1 MKRAL
6 IFIGYFAL
14 ILMLLGAG
22 GAGYLY
28 YHQEKIIAGG
38 VAKLNEQLKAPVEV
52 RTIELD
58 LFSGFP
64 RVRIVLNGV
73 SVIDPFGGKKPLLKA
88 GSVGLGMNVLEVLRG
103 TYTIEELAI
112 STAEIHLVHS
122 SRGDNWDL
130 FNSSDTSNTDL
141 NLQHLEVNAVYLSY
155 DDLEDKSN
163 YSSYINVLNA
173 SGTIGSGIQLSLR
186 ADLAETYA
194 TIKGEIFLVNAPL
207 NGSAE
212 LTVDENWTLMTNRL
226 TLDGTEVKLDLN
238 QNGGTISAAQMDIP
252 KALSYVPLFEI
263 PEEIELNG
271 LSVDWSWAG
280 TWDQWVLNFDTKNTA
295 LSYNGI
301 AVPSISCKGQ
311 WSWGTVPELSIPS
324 LVLETNTGQITGA
337 IQLKGDA
344 PTLYTN
350 LEGGSNLSELFDFI
364 ETDLLVNPMGFWKG
378 ENISLTQGFRSWED
392 FTPVGNPIFKGDIS
406 FFEGAFTLAG
416 SNISFEKVEAE
427 LGIDGQNIQIDRC
440 FLQSGENTAVVT
452 GTIYNALE
460 ESSYPKVVL
469 NLESPTISIDPLL
482 YWEFQDDDDDDDET
496 SFDYAVSVKV
506 DHVKL
511 GDFNGTNLVGT
522 VYNRG
527 SWIMG
532 DAMRI
537 TGCDGTLGG
546 NWALY
551 EVGSDN
557 VFKGDLFVQS
567 IELDQLLASFNSF
580 DIEDLDASNLLGE
593 ASATATVSL
602 AFNSEWEQHST
613 KTDIQ
618 GKGEIKGGTLQ
629 NYAPLQELS
638 AFIDK
643 GELDKIEFPY
653 LASSF
658 RVHGDTVLFPEM
670 EVKNSAMNLW
680 VNGWQNLETDD
691 LRYSV
696 RLGLKDLAMRGKN
709 SNRDLGNWIGEA
721 ENENQPYVR
730 LIVGCNLDD
739 VCISLDRERI
749 NRSFREAIQQER
761 EDLKNIFKKPE
772 ESMPKP
778 TPGSG
783 TFELLWPEHDSL
795 KVHIWPETH
804 S

>member
-1 MKRAL
+1 
-6 IFIGYFAL
+6 
-14 ILMLLGAG
+14 MLVVAG

-28 YHQEKIIAGG
+28 YNQDKIISGG
-38 VAKLNEQLKAPVEV
+38 ISKLNEQLKAPVEV
-52 RTIELD
+52 STIELD

-64 RVRIVLNGV
+64 RVRIVLNAV
-73 SVIDPFGGKKPLLKA
+73 TIADPFGNQKPLVKA
-88 GSVGLGMNVLEVLRG
+88 EEVGLGMNVLEVIRG
-103 TYTIEELAI
+103 TYTIEELAV
-112 STAEIHLVHS
+112 STGEIHLTRS

-130 FNSSDTSNTDL
+130 LNTTDSSNADI
-141 NLQHLEVNAVYLSY
+141 NLRYFEAIDVNVTY
-155 DDLEDKSN
+155 DNVFDKSY
-163 YSSYINVLNA
+163 YSSSINTLYA
-173 SGTIGSGIQLSLR
+173 SGLIGNRTELSLKV
-186 ADLAETYA
+186 DLAA
-194 TIKGEIFLVNAPL
+194 TNATLAGEIFLVNAPIA
-207 NGSAE
+207 GSIE
-212 LTVDENWTLMTNRL
+212 LIIDQEWALSTSDL
-226 TLDGTEVKLDLN
+226 TLDGARINLDLN
-238 QNGGTISAAQMDIP
+238 QDGGKISAVQTDIP

-263 PEEIELNG
+263 PDEIEING
-271 LSVDWSWAG
+271 LRADWGWAG
-280 TWDQWVLNFDTKNTA
+280 TWDQWVLEFDTKNTT
-295 LSYNGI
+295 LNYNGI
-301 AVPSISCKGQ
+301 AVPSLSCKGQ
-311 WSWGTVPELSIPS
+311 WRWGSVPELSIPS
-324 LVLETNTGQITGA
+324 LALETNTGEITGTLE
-337 IQLKGDA
+337 LKGNA
-344 PTLYTN
+344 PTLYTH

-378 ENISLTQGFRSWED
+378 DNISLTQGFRSWED
-392 FTPVGNPIFKGDIS
+392 FTPVGSPIFKGDIS
-406 FFEGAFTLAG
+406 LFEGAFALAG

-427 LGIDGQNIQIDRC
+427 LGIDGRNVQIDRC

-460 ESSYPKVVL
+460 ASGYPKVVL
-469 NLESPTISIDPLL
+469 SLESPTISIDPLL
-482 YWEFQDDDDDDDET
+482 YWEFEDDELDEET
-496 SFDYAVSVKV
+496 SFDYSVAVKV

-511 GDFNGTNLVGT
+511 GDFNGANLVGT

-527 SWIMG
+527 NWIIG

-537 TGCDGTLGG
+537 DGCDGTLGG

-557 VFKGDLFVQS
+557 VLKGDVFVQS
-567 IELDQLLASFNSF
+567 IKLDQLLASFNSF
-580 DIEDLDASNLLGE
+580 DIEDLNASNLLGE

-602 AFNSEWEQHST
+602 AFDSEWEQHST
-613 KTDIQ
+613 KTDI
-618 GKGEIKGGTLQ
+618 KGEGAIKGGTLQ

-653 LASSF
+653 LASTF
-658 RVHGDTVLFPEM
+658 RVHGDTLLLPEM
-670 EVKNSAMNLW
+670 EVKNSALNLW

-749 NRSFREAIQQER
+749 NRSFKEALQQER

-772 ESMPKP
+772 ESTTEP

-783 TFELLWPEHDSL
+783 TFELLWPEQDSL
-795 KVHIWPETH
+795 EVRFTH
-804 S
+804 

>member
-1 MKRAL
+1 
-6 IFIGYFAL
+6 
-14 ILMLLGAG
+14 MLVVAG

-28 YHQEKIIAGG
+28 YNQDKIISGG
-38 VAKLNEQLKAPVEV
+38 ISKLNEQLKAPVEV
-52 RTIELD
+52 STIELD

-64 RVRIVLNGV
+64 RVRIVLNAV
-73 SVIDPFGGKKPLLKA
+73 TIADPFGNQKPLVKA
-88 GSVGLGMNVLEVLRG
+88 EKVGLGMNVLEVIRG
-103 TYTIEELAI
+103 TYTIEELAV
-112 STAEIHLVHS
+112 STGEIHLTRS

-130 FNSSDTSNTDL
+130 LNTTDSSNADI
-141 NLQHLEVNAVYLSY
+141 NLRYFEAFDVNVTY
-155 DDLEDKSN
+155 DNVFDKSY
-163 YSSYINVLNA
+163 YSSSINTLYA
-173 SGTIGSGIQLSLR
+173 SGLIGNRTELSLKV
-186 ADLAETYA
+186 DLAA
-194 TIKGEIFLVNAPL
+194 TNATLAGEIFLVNAPIA
-207 NGSAE
+207 GSIE
-212 LTVDENWTLMTNRL
+212 LIIDQEWALSTSDL
-226 TLDGTEVKLDLN
+226 TLDGARINLDLN
-238 QNGGTISAAQMDIP
+238 QDGGKISAVQTDIP

-263 PEEIELNG
+263 PDEIEING
-271 LSVDWSWAG
+271 LRADWGWAG
-280 TWDQWVLNFDTKNTA
+280 TWDQWVLDFDTKNTT
-295 LSYNGI
+295 LNYNGI
-301 AVPSISCKGQ
+301 AVPSLSCKGQ
-311 WSWGTVPELSIPS
+311 WRWGAVPELSIPS
-324 LVLETNTGQITGA
+324 LALETNTGEITGTLE
-337 IQLKGDA
+337 LKGNA
-344 PTLYTN
+344 PTLYTH

-378 ENISLTQGFRSWED
+378 DHISLTQGFRSWED
-392 FTPVGNPIFKGDIS
+392 FTPVGSPIFKGDIS
-406 FFEGAFTLAG
+406 LFEGAFALAG

-427 LGIDGQNIQIDRC
+427 LGIDGRNVQIDRC

-460 ESSYPKVVL
+460 ASGYPKVVL
-469 NLESPTISIDPLL
+469 SLESPTISIDPLL
-482 YWEFQDDDDDDDET
+482 YWEFEDDELDEET
-496 SFDYAVSVKV
+496 SFDYSVAVKV

-511 GDFNGTNLVGT
+511 GDFNGANLVGT

-527 SWIMG
+527 KWIIG

-537 TGCDGTLGG
+537 DGCDGTLGG

-557 VFKGDLFVQS
+557 VLKGDVFVQS
-567 IELDQLLASFNSF
+567 IKLDQLLASFNSF
-580 DIEDLDASNLLGE
+580 DIEDLNASNLLGE

-602 AFNSEWEQHST
+602 AFDSEWEQHST
-613 KTDIQ
+613 KTDI
-618 GKGEIKGGTLQ
+618 KGEGAIKGGTLQ

-653 LASSF
+653 LASTF
-658 RVHGDTVLFPEM
+658 RVHGDTLLLPEM
-670 EVKNSAMNLW
+670 EVKNSALNLW

-749 NRSFREAIQQER
+749 NRSFKEALQQER

-772 ESMPKP
+772 ESTTEP

-783 TFELLWPEHDSL
+783 TFELLWPEQDSL
-795 KVHIWPETH
+795 EVRFTH
-804 S
+804 

>member
-14 ILMLLGAG
+14 ILMLVVAG

-28 YHQEKIIAGG
+28 YNQDKIISGG
-38 VAKLNEQLKAPVEV
+38 ISKLNEQLKAPVEV
-52 RTIELD
+52 STIELD

-64 RVRIVLNGV
+64 RVRIVLNAV
-73 SVIDPFGGKKPLLKA
+73 TIADPFGNQKPLVKA
-88 GSVGLGMNVLEVLRG
+88 EEVGLGMNVLEVIRG
-103 TYTIEELAI
+103 TYTIEELAV
-112 STAEIHLVHS
+112 STGEIHLTRS

-130 FNSSDTSNTDL
+130 LNTTDSSNADI
-141 NLQHLEVNAVYLSY
+141 NLRYFEAVDVNVTY
-155 DDLEDKSN
+155 DNVFDKSY
-163 YSSYINVLNA
+163 YSSSINTLYA
-173 SGTIGSGIQLSLR
+173 SGLIGNRTELSLKV
-186 ADLAETYA
+186 DLAA
-194 TIKGEIFLVNAPL
+194 TNATLAGEIFLVNAPIA
-207 NGSAE
+207 GSIE
-212 LTVDENWTLMTNRL
+212 LIIDQEWALSTSDL
-226 TLDGTEVKLDLN
+226 TLDGARINLDLN
-238 QNGGTISAAQMDIP
+238 QDGGKISAVQTDIP

-263 PEEIELNG
+263 PDEIEING
-271 LSVDWSWAG
+271 LRADWGWAG
-280 TWDQWVLNFDTKNTA
+280 TWDQWVLDFDTKNTN
-295 LSYNGI
+295 LNYNGI
-301 AVPSISCKGQ
+301 AVPSLSCKGQ
-311 WSWGTVPELSIPS
+311 WRWGSVPELSIPS
-324 LVLETNTGQITGA
+324 LALETNTGEITGTLE
-337 IQLKGDA
+337 LKGNA
-344 PTLYTN
+344 PTLYTH

-378 ENISLTQGFRSWED
+378 DHISLTQGFRSWED
-392 FTPVGNPIFKGDIS
+392 FTPIGSPIFKGDIS
-406 FFEGAFTLAG
+406 FFEGAFTLAN

-427 LGIDGQNIQIDRC
+427 LGIDGRNVQIDRC

-460 ESSYPKVVL
+460 ASGYPKVVL
-469 NLESPTISIDPLL
+469 SLESPTISIDPLL
-482 YWEFQDDDDDDDET
+482 YWEFEDDELDEET
-496 SFDYAVSVKV
+496 SFDYSVAVKV

-511 GDFNGTNLVGT
+511 GDFNGANLAGT

-527 SWIMG
+527 NWIIG

-537 TGCDGTLGG
+537 DGCDGTLGG

-557 VFKGDLFVQS
+557 VLKGDVFVQS
-567 IELDQLLASFNSF
+567 IKLDQLLASFNSF
-580 DIEDLDASNLLGE
+580 DIEDLNASNLLGE

-602 AFNSEWEQHST
+602 AFDSEWEQHST
-613 KTDIQ
+613 KTDI
-618 GKGEIKGGTLQ
+618 KGEGAIKGGTLQ

-653 LASSF
+653 LASTF
-658 RVHGDTVLFPEM
+658 RVHGDTLLLPEM
-670 EVKNSAMNLW
+670 EVKNSALNLW

-749 NRSFREAIQQER
+749 NRSFKEALQQER

-772 ESMPKP
+772 ESTTEP

-783 TFELLWPEHDSL
+783 TFELLWPEQDSL
-795 KVHIWPETH
+795 EVRFTH
-804 S
+804 

>member
-1 MKRAL
+1 VKRAL

-14 ILMLLGAG
+14 ILMLVVAG

-28 YHQEKIIAGG
+28 YNQDKIISGG
-38 VAKLNEQLKAPVEV
+38 ISKLNEQLKAPVEV
-52 RTIELD
+52 STIELD

-64 RVRIVLNGV
+64 RVRIVLNAV
-73 SVIDPFGGKKPLLKA
+73 TIADPFGNQKPLVKA
-88 GSVGLGMNVLEVLRG
+88 EEVGLGMNVLEVIRG
-103 TYTIEELAI
+103 TYTIEELAV
-112 STAEIHLVHS
+112 STGEIHLTRS

-130 FNSSDTSNTDL
+130 LNTTDSSNADI
-141 NLQHLEVNAVYLSY
+141 NLRYFEAIDVNVTY
-155 DDLEDKSN
+155 DNVFDKSY
-163 YSSYINVLNA
+163 YSSSINTLYA
-173 SGTIGSGIQLSLR
+173 SGLIGNRTELSLKV
-186 ADLAETYA
+186 DLAA
-194 TIKGEIFLVNAPL
+194 TNATLAGEIFLVNAPIA
-207 NGSAE
+207 GSIE
-212 LTVDENWTLMTNRL
+212 LIIDQEWALSTSDL
-226 TLDGTEVKLDLN
+226 TLDGARINLDLN
-238 QNGGTISAAQMDIP
+238 HDGGKISAVQTDIP

-263 PEEIELNG
+263 PDEIEING
-271 LSVDWSWAG
+271 LRADWGWAG
-280 TWDQWVLNFDTKNTA
+280 TWDQWVLEFDTKNTT
-295 LSYNGI
+295 LNYNGI
-301 AVPSISCKGQ
+301 AVPSLSCKGQ
-311 WSWGTVPELSIPS
+311 WRWGSVPELSIPS
-324 LVLETNTGQITGA
+324 LALETNTGEITGTLE
-337 IQLKGDA
+337 LKGNA
-344 PTLYTN
+344 PTLYTH

-378 ENISLTQGFRSWED
+378 DNISLTQGFRSWED
-392 FTPVGNPIFKGDIS
+392 FTPVGSPIFKGDIS
-406 FFEGAFTLAG
+406 LFEGAFALAG

-427 LGIDGQNIQIDRC
+427 LGIDGRNVQIDRC

-460 ESSYPKVVL
+460 ASGYPKVVL
-469 NLESPTISIDPLL
+469 SLESPTISIDPLL
-482 YWEFQDDDDDDDET
+482 YWEFEDDELDEET
-496 SFDYAVSVKV
+496 SFDYSVAVKV

-511 GDFNGTNLVGT
+511 GDFNGANLVGT

-527 SWIMG
+527 NWIIG

-537 TGCDGTLGG
+537 DGCDGTLGG

-557 VFKGDLFVQS
+557 VLKGDVFVQS
-567 IELDQLLASFNSF
+567 IKLDQLLASFNSF
-580 DIEDLDASNLLGE
+580 DIEDLNASNLLGE

-602 AFNSEWEQHST
+602 AFDSEWEQHST
-613 KTDIQ
+613 KTDI
-618 GKGEIKGGTLQ
+618 KGEGAIKGGTLQ

-653 LASSF
+653 LASTF
-658 RVHGDTVLFPEM
+658 RVHGDTLLLPEM
-670 EVKNSAMNLW
+670 EVKNSALNLW

-749 NRSFREAIQQER
+749 NRSFKEALQQER

-772 ESMPKP
+772 ESTTEP

-783 TFELLWPEHDSL
+783 TFELLWPEQDSL
-795 KVHIWPETH
+795 EVRFTH
-804 S
+804 

>member
-14 ILMLLGAG
+14 ILMLVVAG

-28 YHQEKIIAGG
+28 YNQDKIISGG
-38 VAKLNEQLKAPVEV
+38 ISKLNEQLKAPVEV
-52 RTIELD
+52 STIELD

-64 RVRIVLNGV
+64 RVRIVLNAV
-73 SVIDPFGGKKPLLKA
+73 TIADPFGNQKPLVKA
-88 GSVGLGMNVLEVLRG
+88 EEVGLGMNVLEVIRG
-103 TYTIEELAI
+103 TYTIEELAV
-112 STAEIHLVHS
+112 STGEIHLTRS

-130 FNSSDTSNTDL
+130 LNTTDSSNADI
-141 NLQHLEVNAVYLSY
+141 NLRYFEAVDVNVTY
-155 DDLEDKSN
+155 DNVFDKSY
-163 YSSYINVLNA
+163 YSSSINTLYA
-173 SGTIGSGIQLSLR
+173 SGLIGNRTELSLKV
-186 ADLAETYA
+186 DLAA
-194 TIKGEIFLVNAPL
+194 TNATLAGEIFLVNAPIA
-207 NGSAE
+207 GSIE
-212 LTVDENWTLMTNRL
+212 LIIDQEWALSTSDL
-226 TLDGTEVKLDLN
+226 TLDGARINLDLN
-238 QNGGTISAAQMDIP
+238 QDGGKISAVQTDIP

-263 PEEIELNG
+263 PDEIEING
-271 LSVDWSWAG
+271 LRADWGWAG
-280 TWDQWVLNFDTKNTA
+280 TWDQWVLEFDTKNTT
-295 LSYNGI
+295 LNYNGI
-301 AVPSISCKGQ
+301 AVPSLSCKGQ
-311 WSWGTVPELSIPS
+311 WRWGSVPELSIPS
-324 LVLETNTGQITGA
+324 LALETNTGEITGTLE
-337 IQLKGDA
+337 LKGNA
-344 PTLYTN
+344 PTLYTH

-378 ENISLTQGFRSWED
+378 DNISLTQGFRSWED
-392 FTPVGNPIFKGDIS
+392 FTPVGSPIFKGDIS
-406 FFEGAFTLAG
+406 LFEGAFALAG

-427 LGIDGQNIQIDRC
+427 LGIDGRNVQIDRC

-460 ESSYPKVVL
+460 ASGYPKVVL
-469 NLESPTISIDPLL
+469 SLESPTISIDPLL
-482 YWEFQDDDDDDDET
+482 YWEFEDDELDEET
-496 SFDYAVSVKV
+496 SFDYSVAVKV

-511 GDFNGTNLVGT
+511 GDFNGANLVGT

-527 SWIMG
+527 NWIIG

-537 TGCDGTLGG
+537 DGCDGTLGG

-557 VFKGDLFVQS
+557 VLKGDVFVQS
-567 IELDQLLASFNSF
+567 IKLDQLLASFNSF
-580 DIEDLDASNLLGE
+580 DIEDLNASNLLGE

-602 AFNSEWEQHST
+602 AFDSEWEQHST
-613 KTDIQ
+613 KTDI
-618 GKGEIKGGTLQ
+618 KGEGAIKGGTLQ

-653 LASSF
+653 LASTF
-658 RVHGDTVLFPEM
+658 RVHGDTLLLPEM
-670 EVKNSAMNLW
+670 EVKNSALNLW

-749 NRSFREAIQQER
+749 NRSFKEALQQER

-772 ESMPKP
+772 ESTTEP

-783 TFELLWPEHDSL
+783 TFELLWPEQDSL
-795 KVHIWPETH
+795 EVRFTH
-804 S
+804 

>member
-14 ILMLLGAG
+14 ILMLVVAG

-28 YHQEKIIAGG
+28 YNQDKIISGG
-38 VAKLNEQLKAPVEV
+38 ISKLNEQLKAPVEV
-52 RTIELD
+52 STIELD

-64 RVRIVLNGV
+64 RVRIVLNAV
-73 SVIDPFGGKKPLLKA
+73 TIADPFGNQKPLVKA
-88 GSVGLGMNVLEVLRG
+88 EKVGLGMNVLEVIRG
-103 TYTIEELAI
+103 TYTIEELAV
-112 STAEIHLVHS
+112 STGEIHLTRS

-130 FNSSDTSNTDL
+130 LNTTDSSNADI
-141 NLQHLEVNAVYLSY
+141 NLRYFEAFDVNVTY
-155 DDLEDKSN
+155 DNVFDKSY
-163 YSSYINVLNA
+163 YSSSINTLYA
-173 SGTIGSGIQLSLR
+173 SGIIGNRTELSLKV
-186 ADLAETYA
+186 DLAA
-194 TIKGEIFLVNAPL
+194 TNATLAGEIFLVNAPIA
-207 NGSAE
+207 GSIE
-212 LTVDENWTLMTNRL
+212 LIIDQEWALSTSDL
-226 TLDGTEVKLDLN
+226 TLDGARINLDLN
-238 QNGGTISAAQMDIP
+238 QDGGKISAVQTDIP

-263 PEEIELNG
+263 PDEIEING
-271 LSVDWSWAG
+271 LRADWGWAG
-280 TWDQWVLNFDTKNTA
+280 TWDQWVLDFDTKNTT
-295 LSYNGI
+295 LNYNGI
-301 AVPSISCKGQ
+301 AVPSLSCKGQ
-311 WSWGTVPELSIPS
+311 WRWGAVPELSIPS
-324 LVLETNTGQITGA
+324 LALETNTGEITGTLE
-337 IQLKGDA
+337 LKGNA
-344 PTLYTN
+344 PTLYTH

-378 ENISLTQGFRSWED
+378 DHISLTQGFRSWED
-392 FTPVGNPIFKGDIS
+392 FTPVGSPIFKGDIS
-406 FFEGAFTLAG
+406 LFEGAFALAG

-427 LGIDGQNIQIDRC
+427 LGIDGRNVQIDRC

-460 ESSYPKVVL
+460 ASGYPKVVL
-469 NLESPTISIDPLL
+469 SLESPTISIDPLL
-482 YWEFQDDDDDDDET
+482 YWEFEDDELDEET
-496 SFDYAVSVKV
+496 SFDYSVAVKV

-511 GDFNGTNLVGT
+511 GDFNGANLVGT

-527 SWIMG
+527 NWIIG

-537 TGCDGTLGG
+537 DGCDGTLGG

-557 VFKGDLFVQS
+557 VLKGDVFVQS
-567 IELDQLLASFNSF
+567 IKLDQLLASFNSF
-580 DIEDLDASNLLGE
+580 DIEDLNASNLLGE

-602 AFNSEWEQHST
+602 AFDSEWEQHST
-613 KTDIQ
+613 KTDI
-618 GKGEIKGGTLQ
+618 KGEGAIKGGTLQ

-653 LASSF
+653 LASTF
-658 RVHGDTVLFPEM
+658 RVHGDTLLLPEM
-670 EVKNSAMNLW
+670 EVKNSALNLW

-749 NRSFREAIQQER
+749 NRSFKEALQQER

-772 ESMPKP
+772 ESTTEP

-783 TFELLWPEHDSL
+783 TFELLWPEQDSL
-795 KVHIWPETH
+795 EVRFTH
-804 S
+804 

>member
-14 ILMLLGAG
+14 ILMLVVAG

-28 YHQEKIIAGG
+28 YNQDKIISGG
-38 VAKLNEQLKAPVEV
+38 ISKLNEQLKAPVEV
-52 RTIELD
+52 STIELD

-64 RVRIVLNGV
+64 RVRILLNAV
-73 SVIDPFGGKKPLLKA
+73 TIADPFGNQKPLVKA
-88 GSVGLGMNVLEVLRG
+88 EEVGLGMNVLEVIRG
-103 TYTIEELAI
+103 TYTIEELAV
-112 STAEIHLVHS
+112 STGEIHLTRS

-130 FNSSDTSNTDL
+130 LNTTDSSNADI
-141 NLQHLEVNAVYLSY
+141 NLRYFEAFDVNVTY
-155 DDLEDKSN
+155 DNVFDKSY
-163 YSSYINVLNA
+163 YSSSINTLYA
-173 SGTIGSGIQLSLR
+173 SGIIGNRTELSLKV
-186 ADLAETYA
+186 DLAA
-194 TIKGEIFLVNAPL
+194 TNATLAGEIFLVNAPIA
-207 NGSAE
+207 GSIE
-212 LTVDENWTLMTNRL
+212 LIIDQEWALSTSDL
-226 TLDGTEVKLDLN
+226 TLDGARINLDLN
-238 QNGGTISAAQMDIP
+238 QDGGKISAVQTDIP

-263 PEEIELNG
+263 PDEIEING
-271 LSVDWSWAG
+271 LRADWGWAG
-280 TWDQWVLNFDTKNTA
+280 TWDQWVLDFDTKNTT
-295 LSYNGI
+295 LNYNGI
-301 AVPSISCKGQ
+301 AVPSLSCKGQ
-311 WSWGTVPELSIPS
+311 WRWGAVPELSIPS
-324 LVLETNTGQITGA
+324 LALETNTGEITGTLE
-337 IQLKGDA
+337 LKGNA
-344 PTLYTN
+344 PTLYTH

-378 ENISLTQGFRSWED
+378 DHISLTQGFRSWED
-392 FTPVGNPIFKGDIS
+392 FTPVGSPIFKGDIS
-406 FFEGAFTLAG
+406 LFEGAFALAG

-427 LGIDGQNIQIDRC
+427 LGIDGRNVQIDRC

-460 ESSYPKVVL
+460 ASGYPKVVL
-469 NLESPTISIDPLL
+469 SLESPTISIDPLL
-482 YWEFQDDDDDDDET
+482 YWEFEDDELDEET
-496 SFDYAVSVKV
+496 SFDYSVAVKV

-511 GDFNGTNLVGT
+511 GDFNGANLVGT

-527 SWIMG
+527 NWIIG

-537 TGCDGTLGG
+537 DGCDGTLGG

-557 VFKGDLFVQS
+557 VLKGDVFVQS
-567 IELDQLLASFNSF
+567 IKLDQLLASFNSF
-580 DIEDLDASNLLGE
+580 DIEDLNASNLLGE

-602 AFNSEWEQHST
+602 AFDSEWEQHST
-613 KTDIQ
+613 KTDI
-618 GKGEIKGGTLQ
+618 KGEGAIKGGTLQ
-629 NYAPLQELS
+629 NYVPLQELS

-653 LASSF
+653 LASTF
-658 RVHGDTVLFPEM
+658 RVHGDTLLLPEM
-670 EVKNSAMNLW
+670 EVKNSALNLW

-749 NRSFREAIQQER
+749 NRSFKEALQQER

-772 ESMPKP
+772 ESTTEP

-783 TFELLWPEHDSL
+783 TFELLWPEQDSL
-795 KVHIWPETH
+795 EVRFTH
-804 S
+804 

>member
-14 ILMLLGAG
+14 ILMLVVAG

-28 YHQEKIIAGG
+28 YNQDKIISGG
-38 VAKLNEQLKAPVEV
+38 ISKLNEQLKAPVEV
-52 RTIELD
+52 STIELD

-64 RVRIVLNGV
+64 RVRIVLNAV
-73 SVIDPFGGKKPLLKA
+73 TIADPFGNQKPLVKA
-88 GSVGLGMNVLEVLRG
+88 EKVGLGMNVLEVIRG
-103 TYTIEELAI
+103 TYTIEELAV
-112 STAEIHLVHS
+112 STGEIHLTRS

-130 FNSSDTSNTDL
+130 LNTTDSSNADI
-141 NLQHLEVNAVYLSY
+141 NLRYFEAFDVNVTY
-155 DDLEDKSN
+155 DNVFDKSY
-163 YSSYINVLNA
+163 YSSSINTLYA
-173 SGTIGSGIQLSLR
+173 SGLIGNRTELSLKV
-186 ADLAETYA
+186 DLAA
-194 TIKGEIFLVNAPL
+194 TNATLAGEIFLVNAPIA
-207 NGSAE
+207 GSIE
-212 LTVDENWTLMTNRL
+212 LIIDQEWALSTSDL
-226 TLDGTEVKLDLN
+226 TLDGARINLDLN
-238 QNGGTISAAQMDIP
+238 QDGGKISAVQTDIP

-263 PEEIELNG
+263 PDEIEING
-271 LSVDWSWAG
+271 LRADWGWAG
-280 TWDQWVLNFDTKNTA
+280 TWDQWVLDFDTKNTT
-295 LSYNGI
+295 LNYNGI
-301 AVPSISCKGQ
+301 AVPSLSCKGQ
-311 WSWGTVPELSIPS
+311 WRWGAVPELSIPS
-324 LVLETNTGQITGA
+324 LALETNTGEITGTLE
-337 IQLKGDA
+337 LKGNA
-344 PTLYTN
+344 PTLYTH

-378 ENISLTQGFRSWED
+378 DNISLTQGFRSWED
-392 FTPVGNPIFKGDIS
+392 FTPVGSPIFKGDIS
-406 FFEGAFTLAG
+406 LFEGAFALAG

-427 LGIDGQNIQIDRC
+427 LGIDGRNVQIDRC

-460 ESSYPKVVL
+460 ASGYPKVVL
-469 NLESPTISIDPLL
+469 SLESPTISIDPLL
-482 YWEFQDDDDDDDET
+482 YWEFEDDELDEET
-496 SFDYAVSVKV
+496 SFDYSVAVKV

-511 GDFNGTNLVGT
+511 GDFNGANLVGT

-527 SWIMG
+527 NWIIG

-537 TGCDGTLGG
+537 DGCDGTLGG

-557 VFKGDLFVQS
+557 VLKGDVFVQS
-567 IELDQLLASFNSF
+567 IKLDQLLASFNSF
-580 DIEDLDASNLLGE
+580 DIEDLNASNLLGE

-602 AFNSEWEQHST
+602 AFDSEWEQHST
-613 KTDIQ
+613 KTDI
-618 GKGEIKGGTLQ
+618 KGEGAIKGGTLQ

-653 LASSF
+653 LASTF
-658 RVHGDTVLFPEM
+658 RVHGDTLLLPEM
-670 EVKNSAMNLW
+670 EVKNSALNLW

-749 NRSFREAIQQER
+749 NRSFKEALQQER

-772 ESMPKP
+772 ESTTEP

-783 TFELLWPEHDSL
+783 TFELLWPEQDSL
-795 KVHIWPETH
+795 EVRFTH
-804 S
+804 

>member
-14 ILMLLGAG
+14 ILMLVVAG

-28 YHQEKIIAGG
+28 YNQDKIISGG
-38 VAKLNEQLKAPVEV
+38 ISKLNEQLKAPVEV
-52 RTIELD
+52 STIELD

-64 RVRIVLNGV
+64 RVRIVLNAV
-73 SVIDPFGGKKPLLKA
+73 TIADPFGNQKPLVKA
-88 GSVGLGMNVLEVLRG
+88 EKVGLGMNVLEVIRG
-103 TYTIEELAI
+103 TYTIEELAV
-112 STAEIHLVHS
+112 STGEIHLTRS

-130 FNSSDTSNTDL
+130 LNTTDSSNADI
-141 NLQHLEVNAVYLSY
+141 NLRYFEAFDVNVTY
-155 DDLEDKSN
+155 DNVFDKSY
-163 YSSYINVLNA
+163 YSSSINTLYA
-173 SGTIGSGIQLSLR
+173 SGLIGNRTELSLKV
-186 ADLAETYA
+186 DLAA
-194 TIKGEIFLVNAPL
+194 TNATLAGEIFLVNAPIA
-207 NGSAE
+207 GSIE
-212 LTVDENWTLMTNRL
+212 LIIDQEWALSTSDL
-226 TLDGTEVKLDLN
+226 TLDGARINLDLN
-238 QNGGTISAAQMDIP
+238 QDGGKISAVQTDIP

-263 PEEIELNG
+263 PDEIEING
-271 LSVDWSWAG
+271 LRADWGWAG
-280 TWDQWVLNFDTKNTA
+280 TWDQWVLEFDTKNTT
-295 LSYNGI
+295 LNYNGI
-301 AVPSISCKGQ
+301 AVPSLSCKGQ
-311 WSWGTVPELSIPS
+311 WRWGSVPELSIPS
-324 LVLETNTGQITGA
+324 LALETNTGEITGTLE
-337 IQLKGDA
+337 LKGNA
-344 PTLYTN
+344 PTLYTH

-378 ENISLTQGFRSWED
+378 DHISLTQGFRSWED
-392 FTPVGNPIFKGDIS
+392 FTPVGSPIFKGDIS
-406 FFEGAFTLAG
+406 LFEGAFALAG

-427 LGIDGQNIQIDRC
+427 LGIDGRNVQIDRC

-460 ESSYPKVVL
+460 ASGYPKVVL
-469 NLESPTISIDPLL
+469 SLESPTISIDPLL
-482 YWEFQDDDDDDDET
+482 YWEFEDDELDEET
-496 SFDYAVSVKV
+496 SFDYSVAVKV

-511 GDFNGTNLVGT
+511 GDFNGANLVGT

-527 SWIMG
+527 NWIIG

-537 TGCDGTLGG
+537 DGCDGTLGG

-557 VFKGDLFVQS
+557 VLKGDVFVQS
-567 IELDQLLASFNSF
+567 IKLDQLLASFNSF
-580 DIEDLDASNLLGE
+580 DIEDLNASNLLGE
-593 ASATATVSL
+593 ANATATVSL
-602 AFNSEWEQHST
+602 AFDSEWEQHST
-613 KTDIQ
+613 KTDI
-618 GKGEIKGGTLQ
+618 KGEGAIKGGTLQ
-629 NYAPLQELS
+629 NYVPLQELS

-653 LASSF
+653 LASTF
-658 RVHGDTVLFPEM
+658 RVHGDTLLLPEM
-670 EVKNSAMNLW
+670 EVKNSALNLW

-749 NRSFREAIQQER
+749 NRSFKEALQQER

-772 ESMPKP
+772 ESTTEP

-783 TFELLWPEHDSL
+783 TFELLWPEQDSL
-795 KVHIWPETH
+795 EVRFTH
-804 S
+804 

>member
-14 ILMLLGAG
+14 ILLLAGAG

-28 YHQEKIIAGG
+28 YNQDKIITGG
-38 VAKLNEQLKAPVEV
+38 VAKLNERLKAPVEV
-52 RTIELD
+52 STIGLD

-64 RVRIVLNGV
+64 RVRILLNAV
-73 SVIDPFGGKKPLLKA
+73 TIEDPFGSQKPLVKA
-88 GSVGLGMNVLEVLRG
+88 EEVGLGMNVLEVLRG
-103 TYTIEELAI
+103 TYTIEELAV
-112 STAEIHLVHS
+112 SVGEIHLTRS
-122 SRGDNWDL
+122 SQGDNWDL
-130 FNSSDTSNTDL
+130 LNTTDSSSTDI
-141 NLQHLEVNAVYLSY
+141 NLQYFEAFDVQVTYNDDTEKSY
-155 DDLEDKSN
+155 
-163 YSSYINVLNA
+163 YSSSINTMYA
-173 SGTIGSGIQLSLR
+173 SGIIGDRTALSLQ
-186 ADLAETYA
+186 ADLTA
-194 TIKGEIFLVNAPL
+194 THATLEGDVFLVNAPII
-207 NGSAE
+207 GRVE
-212 LTVDENWTLMTNRL
+212 LTIDQEWMLSSKGL
-226 TLDGTEVKLDLN
+226 KLDGAQVILDLN
-238 QNGGTISAAQMDIP
+238 QDGGQISAVQMDIP
-252 KALSYVPLFEI
+252 KALNYVPLFEI
-263 PEEIELNG
+263 PEEIKLTG
-271 LSVDWSWAG
+271 LRADWSWEG
-280 TWDQWVLNFDTKNTA
+280 TWDQWALNFDTKNTA
-295 LSYNGI
+295 LNYNGI
-301 AVPSISCKGQ
+301 AVPSLSCKGQ
-311 WSWGTVPELSIPS
+311 WKWGTIPELSIPS
-324 LVLETNTGQITGA
+324 LSLETNTGKISGA
-337 IQLKGDA
+337 LELRGA
-344 PTLYTN
+344 TPTLYTN
-350 LEGGSNLSELFDFI
+350 LKGGSNLSELFDFI

-378 ENISLTQGFRSWED
+378 DNISLTQGFRSWED
-392 FTPVGNPIFKGDIS
+392 FTPAGSPIFEGDIS
-406 FFEGAFTLAG
+406 FFEGAFALAG
-416 SNISFEKVEAE
+416 SNISFEKVEAQ
-427 LGIDGQNIQIDRC
+427 LGIDGRNIQIDRC

-452 GTIYNALE
+452 GTIYNALVANG
-460 ESSYPKVVL
+460 YPKVVL
-469 NLESPTISIDPLL
+469 SLESPTLSIDPLL
-482 YWEFQDDDDDDDET
+482 YWEFDDDESNEET
-496 SFDYAVSVKV
+496 SFDYSVAVKV

-511 GDFNGTNLVGT
+511 GDFNGTNLEGT
-522 VYNRG
+522 VYNRDD
-527 SWIMG
+527 WIMG

-537 TGCDGTLGG
+537 DGCDGTLGG

-557 VFKGDLFVQS
+557 ILKGDVFAKS

-602 AFNSEWEQHST
+602 AFDSEWEQHNT
-613 KTDIQ
+613 KTDIK
-618 GKGEIKGGTLQ
+618 GEGEIKGGTLQ

-658 RVHGDTVLFPEM
+658 RVHGDTLLLPEM
-670 EVKNSAMNLW
+670 EVKNSALNLW

-749 NRSFREAIQQER
+749 NRSFKEAIQQEK

-772 ESMPKP
+772 ESTPKA

-783 TFELLWPEHDSL
+783 TFELLWPEQDSL
-795 KVHIWPETH
+795 KVRIA

>member
-14 ILMLLGAG
+14 TLLLLGAG
-22 GAGYLY
+22 GVGYLY
-28 YHQEKIIAGG
+28 SNQDKIISGG

-52 RTIELD
+52 STIELD

-64 RVRIVLNGV
+64 RVRILLNAV
-73 SVIDPFGGKKPLLKA
+73 SIEDPFGSQKPLVKA
-88 GSVGLGMNVLEVLRG
+88 KEVGLGMNVLEVLRG
-103 TYTIEELAI
+103 TYTIEELAV
-112 STAEIHLVHS
+112 SAGEIHLTRS

-130 FNSSDTSNTDL
+130 LNSTDSSNADI
-141 NLQHLEVNAVYLSY
+141 NLQYFEAFEVNLTY
-155 DDLEDKSN
+155 DDVLDKSY
-163 YSSYINVLNA
+163 YSSSISAMYA
-173 SGTIGSGIQLSLR
+173 SGIIGNRTELSLR
-186 ADLAETYA
+186 ADLASTNA
-194 TIKGEIFLVNAPL
+194 TLEGEVFLVNAPIAG
-207 NGSAE
+207 NIE
-212 LTVDENWTLMTNRL
+212 LTIDQEWTLSTSDL
-226 TLDGTEVKLDLN
+226 TLDGAQVILN
-238 QNGGTISAAQMDIP
+238 INQDGGQISAVQMDIP
-252 KALSYVPLFEI
+252 KALNYVPLFEI
-263 PEEIELNG
+263 PEKIQLNG
-271 LSVDWSWAG
+271 LRADWSWEG

-295 LSYNGI
+295 LNYNGI
-301 AVPSISCKGQ
+301 AVPSLSCTGQ
-311 WSWGTVPELSIPS
+311 WIWGAVPELSIPS
-324 LVLETNTGQITGA
+324 LALETNTGKITGSLE
-337 IQLKGDA
+337 LKGDA

-378 ENISLTQGFRSWED
+378 DNISLTQGFRSWED

-406 FFEGAFTLAG
+406 FFEGAFALAS

-427 LGIDGQNIQIDRC
+427 LGIDGRNIQIDRC

-460 ESSYPKVVL
+460 ADGYPKVVL
-469 NLESPTISIDPLL
+469 SLESPTISIDPLL
-482 YWEFQDDDDDDDET
+482 YWEFEDDESDEET
-496 SFDYAVSVKV
+496 SFDYSVAVKV

-511 GDFNGTNLVGT
+511 GDFNGANLVGT
-522 VYNRG
+522 LYNRG
-527 SWIMG
+527 NWILG

-537 TGCDGTLGG
+537 DGCDGTLGG

-551 EVGSDN
+551 EVDSDN
-557 VFKGDLFVQS
+557 VFKGDLFVKS
-567 IELDQLLASFNSF
+567 IELDQLLTSFNSF

-602 AFNSEWEQHST
+602 AFDSEWEQHST
-613 KTDIQ
+613 KTDIK
-618 GKGEIKGGTLQ
+618 GEGEIKGGTLQ
-629 NYAPLQELS
+629 NYSPLQELS

-653 LASSF
+653 LASTF
-658 RVHGDTVLFPEM
+658 RVHGDTLLLPEM
-670 EVKNSAMNLW
+670 EVKNSALNLW
-680 VNGWQNLETDD
+680 VNGWQDLETDD

-749 NRSFREAIQQER
+749 NRSFKEAIQQER

-772 ESMPKP
+772 ESTPKP

-783 TFELLWPEHDSL
+783 TFELLWPEQDSL
-795 KVHIWPETH
+795 KVRFTH
-804 S
+804 

>member
-14 ILMLLGAG
+14 ILMLVVAG

-28 YHQEKIIAGG
+28 YNQDKIISGG
-38 VAKLNEQLKAPVEV
+38 ISKLNEQLKAPVEV
-52 RTIELD
+52 STIELD

-64 RVRIVLNGV
+64 RVRILLNAV
-73 SVIDPFGGKKPLLKA
+73 TIADPFGNQKPLVKA
-88 GSVGLGMNVLEVLRG
+88 EKVGLGMNVLEVIRG
-103 TYTIEELAI
+103 TYTIEELAV
-112 STAEIHLVHS
+112 STGEIHLTRS

-130 FNSSDTSNTDL
+130 LNTTDSSNADI
-141 NLQHLEVNAVYLSY
+141 NLRYFEAFDVNVTY
-155 DDLEDKSN
+155 DNVFDKSY
-163 YSSYINVLNA
+163 YSSSINTLYA
-173 SGTIGSGIQLSLR
+173 SGLIGNRTELSLKV
-186 ADLAETYA
+186 DLAA
-194 TIKGEIFLVNAPL
+194 TNATLAGEIFLVNAPIA
-207 NGSAE
+207 GSIE
-212 LTVDENWTLMTNRL
+212 LIIDQEWALSTSDL
-226 TLDGTEVKLDLN
+226 TLDGARINLDLN
-238 QNGGTISAAQMDIP
+238 QDGGKISAVQTDIP

-263 PEEIELNG
+263 PDEIEING
-271 LSVDWSWAG
+271 LRADWGWAG
-280 TWDQWVLNFDTKNTA
+280 TWDQWVLDFDTKNTT
-295 LSYNGI
+295 LNYNGI
-301 AVPSISCKGQ
+301 AVPSLSCKGQ
-311 WSWGTVPELSIPS
+311 WRWGAVPELSIPS
-324 LVLETNTGQITGA
+324 LALETNSGEITGTLE
-337 IQLKGDA
+337 LKGNA
-344 PTLYTN
+344 PTLYTH

-378 ENISLTQGFRSWED
+378 DHISLTQGFRSWED
-392 FTPVGNPIFKGDIS
+392 FTPVGSPIFKGDIS
-406 FFEGAFTLAG
+406 LFEGAFALAG

-427 LGIDGQNIQIDRC
+427 LGIDGRNVQIDRC

-460 ESSYPKVVL
+460 ASGYPKVVL
-469 NLESPTISIDPLL
+469 SLESPTISIDPLL
-482 YWEFQDDDDDDDET
+482 YWEFEDDELDEET
-496 SFDYAVSVKV
+496 SFDYSVAVKV

-511 GDFNGTNLVGT
+511 GDFNGANLVGT

-527 SWIMG
+527 NWIIG

-537 TGCDGTLGG
+537 DGCDGTLGG

-557 VFKGDLFVQS
+557 VLKGDVFVQS
-567 IELDQLLASFNSF
+567 IKLDQLLASFNSF
-580 DIEDLDASNLLGE
+580 DIEDLNASNLLGE

-602 AFNSEWEQHST
+602 AFDSEWEQHST
-613 KTDIQ
+613 KTDI
-618 GKGEIKGGTLQ
+618 KGEGAIKGGTLQ
-629 NYAPLQELS
+629 NYVPLQELS

-653 LASSF
+653 LASTF
-658 RVHGDTVLFPEM
+658 RVHGDTLLLPEM
-670 EVKNSAMNLW
+670 EVKNSALNLW

-749 NRSFREAIQQER
+749 NRSFKEALQQER

-772 ESMPKP
+772 ESTTEP

-783 TFELLWPEHDSL
+783 TFELLWPEQDSL
-795 KVHIWPETH
+795 EVRFTH
-804 S
+804 

>member
-783 TFELLWPEHDSL
+783 TFELLWPEQDSL

>member
-14 ILMLLGAG
+14 ILMLVVAG

-28 YHQEKIIAGG
+28 YNQDKIISGG
-38 VAKLNEQLKAPVEV
+38 ISKLNEQLKAPVEV
-52 RTIELD
+52 STIELD

-64 RVRIVLNGV
+64 RVRILLNAV
-73 SVIDPFGGKKPLLKA
+73 TIADPFGNQKPLVKA
-88 GSVGLGMNVLEVLRG
+88 EKVGLGMNVLEVIRG
-103 TYTIEELAI
+103 TYTIEELAV
-112 STAEIHLVHS
+112 STGEIHLTRS

-130 FNSSDTSNTDL
+130 LNTTDSSNADI
-141 NLQHLEVNAVYLSY
+141 NLRYFEAFDVNVTY
-155 DDLEDKSN
+155 DNVFDKSY
-163 YSSYINVLNA
+163 YSSSINTLYA
-173 SGTIGSGIQLSLR
+173 SGIIGNRTELSLKV
-186 ADLAETYA
+186 DLAA
-194 TIKGEIFLVNAPL
+194 TNATLAGEIFLVNAPIA
-207 NGSAE
+207 GSIE
-212 LTVDENWTLMTNRL
+212 LIIDQEWALSTSDL
-226 TLDGTEVKLDLN
+226 TLDGARINLDLN
-238 QNGGTISAAQMDIP
+238 HDGGKISAVQTDIP

-263 PEEIELNG
+263 PDEIEING
-271 LSVDWSWAG
+271 LRADWGWAG
-280 TWDQWVLNFDTKNTA
+280 TWDQWVLDFDTKNTT
-295 LSYNGI
+295 LNYNGI
-301 AVPSISCKGQ
+301 AVPSLSCKGQ
-311 WSWGTVPELSIPS
+311 WRWGAVPELSIPS
-324 LVLETNTGQITGA
+324 LALETNTGEITGTLE
-337 IQLKGDA
+337 LKGNA
-344 PTLYTN
+344 PTLYTH

-378 ENISLTQGFRSWED
+378 DHISLTQGFRSWED
-392 FTPVGNPIFKGDIS
+392 FTPVGSPIFKGDIS
-406 FFEGAFTLAG
+406 LFEGAFALAG

-427 LGIDGQNIQIDRC
+427 LGIDGRNVQIDRC

-460 ESSYPKVVL
+460 ASGYPKVVL
-469 NLESPTISIDPLL
+469 SLESPTISIDPLL
-482 YWEFQDDDDDDDET
+482 YWEFEDDELDEET
-496 SFDYAVSVKV
+496 SFDYSVAVKV

-511 GDFNGTNLVGT
+511 GDFNGANLVGT

-527 SWIMG
+527 NWIIG

-537 TGCDGTLGG
+537 DGCDGTLGG

-557 VFKGDLFVQS
+557 VLKGDVFVQS
-567 IELDQLLASFNSF
+567 IKLDQLLASFNSF
-580 DIEDLDASNLLGE
+580 DIEDLNASNLLGE

-602 AFNSEWEQHST
+602 AFDSEWEQHST
-613 KTDIQ
+613 KTDI
-618 GKGEIKGGTLQ
+618 KGEGAIKGGTLQ

-653 LASSF
+653 LASTF
-658 RVHGDTVLFPEM
+658 RVHGDTLLLPEM
-670 EVKNSAMNLW
+670 EVKNSALNLW

-749 NRSFREAIQQER
+749 NRSFKEALQQER

-772 ESMPKP
+772 ESTTEP

-783 TFELLWPEHDSL
+783 TFELLWPEQDSL
-795 KVHIWPETH
+795 EVRFTH
-804 S
+804 

>member
-14 ILMLLGAG
+14 ILMLVVAG

-28 YHQEKIIAGG
+28 YNQDKIISGG
-38 VAKLNEQLKAPVEV
+38 ISKLNEQLKAPVEV
-52 RTIELD
+52 STIELD

-64 RVRIVLNGV
+64 RVRIVLNAV
-73 SVIDPFGGKKPLLKA
+73 TIADPFGNQKPLVKA
-88 GSVGLGMNVLEVLRG
+88 EEVGLGMNVLEVIRG
-103 TYTIEELAI
+103 TYTIEELAV
-112 STAEIHLVHS
+112 STGEIHLTRS

-130 FNSSDTSNTDL
+130 LNTTDSSNADI
-141 NLQHLEVNAVYLSY
+141 NLRYFEAVDVNVTY
-155 DDLEDKSN
+155 DNVFDKSY
-163 YSSYINVLNA
+163 YSSSINTLYA
-173 SGTIGSGIQLSLR
+173 SGLIGNRTELSLKV
-186 ADLAETYA
+186 DLAA
-194 TIKGEIFLVNAPL
+194 TNATLAGEIFLVNAPIA
-207 NGSAE
+207 GSIE
-212 LTVDENWTLMTNRL
+212 LIIDQEWALSTSDL
-226 TLDGTEVKLDLN
+226 TLDGARINLDLN
-238 QNGGTISAAQMDIP
+238 QDGGKISAVQTDIP

-263 PEEIELNG
+263 PDEIEING
-271 LSVDWSWAG
+271 LRADWGWAG
-280 TWDQWVLNFDTKNTA
+280 TWDQWVLDFDTKNTT
-295 LSYNGI
+295 LNYNGI
-301 AVPSISCKGQ
+301 AVPSLSCKGQ
-311 WSWGTVPELSIPS
+311 WRWGSVPELSIPS
-324 LVLETNTGQITGA
+324 LALETNTGEITGTLE
-337 IQLKGDA
+337 LKGNA
-344 PTLYTN
+344 PTLYTH

-378 ENISLTQGFRSWED
+378 DHISLTQGFRSWED
-392 FTPVGNPIFKGDIS
+392 FTPVGSPIFKGDIS
-406 FFEGAFTLAG
+406 LFEGAFALAG

-427 LGIDGQNIQIDRC
+427 LGIDGRNVQIDRC

-460 ESSYPKVVL
+460 ASGYPKVVL
-469 NLESPTISIDPLL
+469 SLESPTISIDPLL
-482 YWEFQDDDDDDDET
+482 YWEFEDDELDEET
-496 SFDYAVSVKV
+496 SFDYSVAVKV

-511 GDFNGTNLVGT
+511 GDFNGANLVGA

-527 SWIMG
+527 NWIIG

-537 TGCDGTLGG
+537 DGCDGTLGG

-557 VFKGDLFVQS
+557 VLKGDVFVQS
-567 IELDQLLASFNSF
+567 IKLDQLLASFNSF
-580 DIEDLDASNLLGE
+580 DIEDLNASNLLGE

-602 AFNSEWEQHST
+602 AFDSEWEQHST
-613 KTDIQ
+613 KTDI
-618 GKGEIKGGTLQ
+618 KGEGAIKGGTLQ

-653 LASSF
+653 LASTF
-658 RVHGDTVLFPEM
+658 RVHGDTLLLPEM
-670 EVKNSAMNLW
+670 EVKNSALNLW

-749 NRSFREAIQQER
+749 NRSFKEALQQER

-772 ESMPKP
+772 ESTTEP

-783 TFELLWPEHDSL
+783 TFELLWPEQDSL
-795 KVHIWPETH
+795 EVRFTH
-804 S
+804 

>member
-14 ILMLLGAG
+14 ILMLVVAG

-28 YHQEKIIAGG
+28 YNQDKIISGG
-38 VAKLNEQLKAPVEV
+38 ISKLNEQLKAPVEV
-52 RTIELD
+52 STIELD

-64 RVRIVLNGV
+64 RVRIVLNAV
-73 SVIDPFGGKKPLLKA
+73 TIADPFGNQKPLVKA
-88 GSVGLGMNVLEVLRG
+88 EEVGLGMNVLEVIRG
-103 TYTIEELAI
+103 TYTIEELAV
-112 STAEIHLVHS
+112 STGEIHLTRS

-130 FNSSDTSNTDL
+130 LNTTDSSNADI
-141 NLQHLEVNAVYLSY
+141 NLRYFEAVDVNVTY
-155 DDLEDKSN
+155 DNVFDKSY
-163 YSSYINVLNA
+163 YSSSINTLYA
-173 SGTIGSGIQLSLR
+173 SGLIGNRTELSLKV
-186 ADLAETYA
+186 DLAA
-194 TIKGEIFLVNAPL
+194 TNATLAGEIFIVNAPIA
-207 NGSAE
+207 GSIE
-212 LTVDENWTLMTNRL
+212 LIIDQEWALSTSDL
-226 TLDGTEVKLDLN
+226 TLEGARINLDLN
-238 QNGGTISAAQMDIP
+238 QDGGKISAVQTDIP

-263 PEEIELNG
+263 PDEIEING
-271 LSVDWSWAG
+271 LRADWGWAG
-280 TWDQWVLNFDTKNTA
+280 TWDQWVLEFDTKNTT
-295 LSYNGI
+295 LNYNGI
-301 AVPSISCKGQ
+301 AVPSLSCKGQ
-311 WSWGTVPELSIPS
+311 WRWGSVPELSIPS
-324 LVLETNTGQITGA
+324 LALETNTGEITGTLE
-337 IQLKGDA
+337 LKGNA
-344 PTLYTN
+344 PTLYTH

-378 ENISLTQGFRSWED
+378 DNISLTQGFRSWED
-392 FTPVGNPIFKGDIS
+392 FTPVGSPIFKGDIS
-406 FFEGAFTLAG
+406 LFEGAFALAG

-427 LGIDGQNIQIDRC
+427 LGIDGRNVQIDRC

-460 ESSYPKVVL
+460 ASGYPKVVL
-469 NLESPTISIDPLL
+469 SLESPTISIDPLL
-482 YWEFQDDDDDDDET
+482 YWEFEDDELDEET
-496 SFDYAVSVKV
+496 SFDYSVAVKV

-511 GDFNGTNLVGT
+511 GDFNGANLVGT
-522 VYNRG
+522 VYNR
-527 SWIMG
+527 SNWIIG

-537 TGCDGTLGG
+537 DGCDGTLGG

-557 VFKGDLFVQS
+557 VLKGDVFVQS
-567 IELDQLLASFNSF
+567 IKLDQLLASFNSF
-580 DIEDLDASNLLGE
+580 DIEDLNASNLLGE

-602 AFNSEWEQHST
+602 AFDSEWEQHST
-613 KTDIQ
+613 KTDI
-618 GKGEIKGGTLQ
+618 KGEGAIKGGTLQ

-653 LASSF
+653 LASTF
-658 RVHGDTVLFPEM
+658 RVHGDTLLLPEM
-670 EVKNSAMNLW
+670 EVKNSALNLW

-749 NRSFREAIQQER
+749 NRSFKEALQQER

-772 ESMPKP
+772 ESTTEP

-783 TFELLWPEHDSL
+783 TFELLWPEQDSL
-795 KVHIWPETH
+795 EVRFTH
-804 S
+804 

>member
-14 ILMLLGAG
+14 ILMLVVAG

-28 YHQEKIIAGG
+28 YNQDKIISGG
-38 VAKLNEQLKAPVEV
+38 ISKLNEQLKAPVEV
-52 RTIELD
+52 STIELD

-64 RVRIVLNGV
+64 RVRILLNAV
-73 SVIDPFGGKKPLLKA
+73 TIADPFGNQKPLVKA
-88 GSVGLGMNVLEVLRG
+88 EKVGLGMNVLEVIRG
-103 TYTIEELAI
+103 TYTIEELAV
-112 STAEIHLVHS
+112 STGEIHLTRS

-130 FNSSDTSNTDL
+130 LNTTDSSNADI
-141 NLQHLEVNAVYLSY
+141 NLRYFEAFDVNVTY
-155 DDLEDKSN
+155 DNVFDKSY
-163 YSSYINVLNA
+163 YSSSINTLYA
-173 SGTIGSGIQLSLR
+173 SGIIGNRTELSLKV
-186 ADLAETYA
+186 DLAA
-194 TIKGEIFLVNAPL
+194 TNATLAGEIFLVNAPIA
-207 NGSAE
+207 GSIE
-212 LTVDENWTLMTNRL
+212 LIIDQEWALSTSDL
-226 TLDGTEVKLDLN
+226 TLDGARINLDLN
-238 QNGGTISAAQMDIP
+238 QDGGKISAVQTDIP

-263 PEEIELNG
+263 PDEIEING
-271 LSVDWSWAG
+271 LRADWGWAG
-280 TWDQWVLNFDTKNTA
+280 TWDQWVLDFDTKNTT
-295 LSYNGI
+295 LNYNGI
-301 AVPSISCKGQ
+301 AVPSLSCKGQ
-311 WSWGTVPELSIPS
+311 WRWGAVPELSIPS
-324 LVLETNTGQITGA
+324 LALETNTGEITGTLE
-337 IQLKGDA
+337 LKGNA
-344 PTLYTN
+344 PTLYTH

-378 ENISLTQGFRSWED
+378 DHISLTQGFRSWED
-392 FTPVGNPIFKGDIS
+392 FTPVGSPIFKGDIS
-406 FFEGAFTLAG
+406 LFEGAFALAG

-427 LGIDGQNIQIDRC
+427 LGIDGRNVQIDRC

-460 ESSYPKVVL
+460 ASGYPKVVL
-469 NLESPTISIDPLL
+469 SLESPTISIDPLL
-482 YWEFQDDDDDDDET
+482 YWEFEDDELDEET
-496 SFDYAVSVKV
+496 SFDYSVAVKV

-511 GDFNGTNLVGT
+511 GDFNGANLVGT

-527 SWIMG
+527 NWIIG

-537 TGCDGTLGG
+537 DGCDGTLGG

-557 VFKGDLFVQS
+557 VLKGDVFVQS
-567 IELDQLLASFNSF
+567 IKLDQLLASFNSF
-580 DIEDLDASNLLGE
+580 DIEDLNASNLLGE

-602 AFNSEWEQHST
+602 AFDSEWEQHST
-613 KTDIQ
+613 KTDI
-618 GKGEIKGGTLQ
+618 KGEGAVTGGTLQ

-653 LASSF
+653 LASTF
-658 RVHGDTVLFPEM
+658 RVHGDTLLLPEM
-670 EVKNSAMNLW
+670 EVKNSALNLW

-749 NRSFREAIQQER
+749 NRSFKEALQQER

-772 ESMPKP
+772 ESTTEP

-783 TFELLWPEHDSL
+783 TFELLWPEQDSL
-795 KVHIWPETH
+795 EVRFTH
-804 S
+804 

>member
-14 ILMLLGAG
+14 ILMLVVAG

-28 YHQEKIIAGG
+28 YNQDKIIGG
-38 VAKLNEQLKAPVEV
+38 GISKLNEQLKAPVEV
-52 RTIELD
+52 STIELD

-64 RVRIVLNGV
+64 RVRILLNAV
-73 SVIDPFGGKKPLLKA
+73 TIADPFGNQKPLVKA
-88 GSVGLGMNVLEVLRG
+88 EKVGLGMNVLEVIRG
-103 TYTIEELAI
+103 TYTIEELAV
-112 STAEIHLVHS
+112 STGEIHLTRS

-130 FNSSDTSNTDL
+130 LNTTDSSNADI
-141 NLQHLEVNAVYLSY
+141 NLRYFEAIDVNVTY
-155 DDLEDKSN
+155 DNVFDKSY
-163 YSSYINVLNA
+163 YSSSINTLYA
-173 SGTIGSGIQLSLR
+173 SGIIGNRTELSLKV
-186 ADLAETYA
+186 DLAA
-194 TIKGEIFLVNAPL
+194 TNATLAGEIFLVNAPIA
-207 NGSAE
+207 GSIE
-212 LTVDENWTLMTNRL
+212 LIIDQEWALSTSDL
-226 TLDGTEVKLDLN
+226 TLDGARINLDLN
-238 QNGGTISAAQMDIP
+238 QDGGKISAVQTDIP

-263 PEEIELNG
+263 PDEIEING
-271 LSVDWSWAG
+271 LRADWGWAG
-280 TWDQWVLNFDTKNTA
+280 TWDQWVLEFDTKNTT
-295 LSYNGI
+295 LNYNGI
-301 AVPSISCKGQ
+301 AVPSLSCKGQ
-311 WSWGTVPELSIPS
+311 WRWGSVPELSIPS
-324 LVLETNTGQITGA
+324 LALETNTGEITGTLE
-337 IQLKGDA
+337 LKGNA
-344 PTLYTN
+344 PTLYTH

-378 ENISLTQGFRSWED
+378 DHISLTQGFRSWED
-392 FTPVGNPIFKGDIS
+392 FTPVGSPIFKGDIS
-406 FFEGAFTLAG
+406 LFEGAFALAG

-427 LGIDGQNIQIDRC
+427 LGIDGRNVQIDRC

-460 ESSYPKVVL
+460 ASGYPKVVL
-469 NLESPTISIDPLL
+469 SLESPTISIDPLL
-482 YWEFQDDDDDDDET
+482 YWEFEDDELDEET
-496 SFDYAVSVKV
+496 SFDYSVAVKV

-511 GDFNGTNLVGT
+511 GDFNGANLVGT

-527 SWIMG
+527 NWIIG

-537 TGCDGTLGG
+537 DGCDGTLGG

-557 VFKGDLFVQS
+557 VLKGDVFVQS
-567 IELDQLLASFNSF
+567 IKLDQLLASFNSF
-580 DIEDLDASNLLGE
+580 DIEDLNASNLLGE

-602 AFNSEWEQHST
+602 AFDSEWEQHST
-613 KTDIQ
+613 KTDI
-618 GKGEIKGGTLQ
+618 KGEGAIKGGTLQ

-653 LASSF
+653 LASTF
-658 RVHGDTVLFPEM
+658 RVHGDTLLLPEM
-670 EVKNSAMNLW
+670 EVKNSALNLW

-749 NRSFREAIQQER
+749 NRSFKEALQQER

-772 ESMPKP
+772 ESTTEP

-783 TFELLWPEHDSL
+783 TFELLWPEQDSL
-795 KVHIWPETH
+795 EVRFTH
-804 S
+804 